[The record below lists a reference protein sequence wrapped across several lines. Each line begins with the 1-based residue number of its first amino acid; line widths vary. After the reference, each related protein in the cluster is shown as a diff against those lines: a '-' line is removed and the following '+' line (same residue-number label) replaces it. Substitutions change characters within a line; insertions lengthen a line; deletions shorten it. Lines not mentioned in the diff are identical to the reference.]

1 MRAAPGGSPRE
12 AAGGAH
18 AQLLQRWGGERR
30 EADKTARTGSQSQ
43 HLDLPQG
50 SEDAAWGWQ

>member
-1 MRAAPGGSPRE
+1 M
-12 AAGGAH
+12 GGAH

-30 EADKTARTGSQSQ
+30 KADKTARTGSQSQ